1 MSNCPNERDFLINH
15 IAEGYIRIQNNH
27 ISQVNRSLVSMLGY
41 QSATDLPGLF
51 PELIF
56 SPNDFI
62 TYTKMFIHQND
73 HSKFEISLKGGHGE
87 KVIVRCNLLSN
98 NRDNNTTYLLAED
111 ITLKHQ
117 KLKELMTK
125 STVFEYNPYMVLITD
140 HKGVVENVNQRFR
153 NKTGFSEESMV
164 GKNIFDYKA
173 LISPLCGLNH
183 DETLRETIRKPEFVG
198 EFSSKKS
205 INKSENTKENNIF
218 LEEIHVAS
226 VYENGKLCNLLFIGN
241 DITDK
246 KELHAQL
253 ENLAYHDQMTGF
265 IRRDV
270 FNEVA
275 TSLKDNTDK
284 NHDKLGLLFL
294 DLDKFKP
301 INDKH
306 GHYTGDRVLIEC
318 AERFKKVFRNS
329 DVISRQGGDEFSV
342 LCPQLQC
349 MEDLEKIGK
358 KITAEIT
365 QHLFNIDGLNLHVGI
380 SVGGCL
386 YSGETN
392 SKTTLKNLIEFSD
405 HLMYEAK
412 ADPLHRCVFKSY
424 QQKDK
429 QIH

>member
-1 MSNCPNERDFLINH
+1 MQAAVSNCPSERDFLIDH

-27 ISQVNRSLVSMLGY
+27 ISQVNHSLVSMLGY
-41 QSATDLPGLF
+41 QSEEDLPGLF

-62 TYTKMFIHQND
+62 TYTKMFINQYD

-98 NRDNNTTYLLAED
+98 NQGNNTTYLLIED

-140 HKGVVENVNQRFR
+140 HRGVVENVNKRFR
-153 NKTGFSEESMV
+153 DKTGFSEETMI

-183 DETLRETIRKPEFVG
+183 DETLRETIRKSEFVG

-205 INKSENTKENNIF
+205 GNNIF
-218 LEEIHVAS
+218 LEEVHVAS

-246 KELHAQL
+246 KELHARL

-306 GHYTGDRVLIEC
+306 GHYTGDRVIIEC

-329 DVISRQGGDEFSV
+329 DVICRQGGDEFSV
-342 LCPQLQC
+342 LCPQLKC
-349 MEDLEKIGK
+349 MEDLEAIGK
-358 KITAEIT
+358 KIIDEIT
-365 QHLFNIDGLNLHVGI
+365 HHFFNIDGLNLHVGI

-392 SKTTLKNLIEFSD
+392 SKTTLENLIKFSD

-412 ADPLHRCVFKSY
+412 ADPLHHCVFKNY
-424 QQKDK
+424 QQGNK
-429 QIH
+429 QMH